1 MCNLLISNFSFTWT
15 EQVIQRLEGTG
26 GEGGTADIARALVQ
40 TYFQQLLETL
50 QLQEAAAMTA
60 VDTYIRER
68 LCSLRQLQE
77 DLATS
82 LSQVNTQT
90 L

>member
-1 MCNLLISNFSFTWT
+1 
-15 EQVIQRLEGTG
+15 LEGTG
-26 GEGGTADIARALVQ
+26 GEGGTADTARALVQ

-82 LSQVNTQT
+82 LSQVNIQICWYKIHRVVI
-90 L
+90 LQEKSCI